1 MINLKK
7 LIRKFEKNSNFYESA
22 DYDETSTRV
31 DFLNDFF
38 SIFGWDVNN
47 DKLLPENYR
56 EVIHEATVLVMEDNL
71 KKSKKPDYQFQ
82 VNGKPVFFVEAKKP
96 SIDILKS
103 KDSAFQ
109 LRRYGWSA
117 GLEYSILT
125 NFKTLVVYD
134 CTVKPSREDDVSV
147 ARVAMFSFDEYD
159 TKFNI
164 LLNYLSKDRVIQNQ
178 FDFEKNREFSD
189 FDNYFLDQIREWRY
203 SLAKNIL
210 LKSPKIT
217 ESELNIF
224 VQRFINKCLFL
235 RICED
240 NNLESYKQLSNV
252 KSLDSLKVKFEKADK
267 KYNSGLFHYIED
279 FDYDIDFVV
288 INQIFTS
295 LYYPYSPYDFSVI
308 PSSILAKVYDVFL
321 SERIVIEK
329 DKISIEVKP
338 ESRDFLGAVTTPEN
352 ITNKIVNDS
361 IEIRLKLGNVDFSDF
376 RIADICCGS
385 GLFLVSAFERIQ
397 KLYFEYA
404 IRDLNQSFADNLII
418 GSAGHYK
425 LSFKAKK
432 DLLVNCIYGVD
443 IDPSAIEVCKF
454 SLLISCLEGL
464 TPEEIYFINEESIL
478 PNLDTNI
485 IFGNSLVDEKFYEF
499 YREEDENLFLKTLNK
514 VSPLSS
520 DEFSEKN
527 KSFDLI
533 IGNPPYIRVQKLKA
547 FSPDEYGYYKSNFS
561 NYYLSNISSLDK
573 YALFIER
580 GMRLLKD
587 NEGVLGFILPN
598 RFIHEKNLN
607 VLRRY
612 LLQHEFLYRIIN
624 YNEIQLFSNV
634 STYSCLLYLSKS
646 SNSKMEYISITEKVD
661 EPIMMQEQRTEYYS
675 LARLTDKPWQLFSKK
690 TRELVDGLDDTFV
703 QLKDLVDINVGLQTS
718 QDSFYIIESV
728 KDNKDYVYF
737 KDGSEEQRIEKA
749 ILRPLIHKVSL
760 QKYSTISPNKYII
773 YPYKKSE
780 NKVVLIQLDEIKK
793 KFPDAYQYFIKHK
806 ALLERR
812 NIQPLTNLS
821 EEWHK
826 YGRSQSVSNF
836 ESGER
841 IIWSVL
847 SLKSNFVYS
856 KDPIF
861 FTGGGNGPYYGFKMK
876 DNDYSILYI
885 QAILNSPFIS
895 KLIEESSIYF
905 GGGYFSFGKQY
916 IQDIPIKS
924 IDFTDLKEK
933 QIHDEIVRIMRELIS
948 STSKLES
955 VVSQIEKKQ
964 IERLIDAKEKLL
976 NSKLAQL
983 YGIENE

>member
-1 MINLKK
+1 
-7 LIRKFEKNSNFYESA
+7 
-22 DYDETSTRV
+22 
-31 DFLNDFF
+31 
-38 SIFGWDVNN
+38 
-47 DKLLPENYR
+47 
-56 EVIHEATVLVMEDNL
+56 
-71 KKSKKPDYQFQ
+71 
-82 VNGKPVFFVEAKKP
+82 
-96 SIDILKS
+96 
-103 KDSAFQ
+103 
-109 LRRYGWSA
+109 
-117 GLEYSILT
+117 
-125 NFKTLVVYD
+125 
-134 CTVKPSREDDVSV
+134 
-147 ARVAMFSFDEYD
+147 MFSFDEYD
-159 TKFNI
+159 AKFNI

-210 LKSPKIT
+210 LKSLKIT

-352 ITNKIVNDS
+352 IANKIVNDS

-478 PNLDTNI
+478 PNLDNNI

-533 IGNPPYIRVQKLKA
+533 IGNPPYIRVQK
-547 FSPDEYGYYKSNFS
+547 
-561 NYYLSNISSLDK
+561 
-573 YALFIER
+573 
-580 GMRLLKD
+580 
-587 NEGVLGFILPN
+587 
-598 RFIHEKNLN
+598 
-607 VLRRY
+607 
-612 LLQHEFLYRIIN
+612 
-624 YNEIQLFSNV
+624 
-634 STYSCLLYLSKS
+634 
-646 SNSKMEYISITEKVD
+646 
-661 EPIMMQEQRTEYYS
+661 
-675 LARLTDKPWQLFSKK
+675 
-690 TRELVDGLDDTFV
+690 
-703 QLKDLVDINVGLQTS
+703 
-718 QDSFYIIESV
+718 
-728 KDNKDYVYF
+728 
-737 KDGSEEQRIEKA
+737 
-749 ILRPLIHKVSL
+749 
-760 QKYSTISPNKYII
+760 
-773 YPYKKSE
+773 
-780 NKVVLIQLDEIKK
+780 
-793 KFPDAYQYFIKHK
+793 
-806 ALLERR
+806 
-812 NIQPLTNLS
+812 
-821 EEWHK
+821 
-826 YGRSQSVSNF
+826 
-836 ESGER
+836 
-841 IIWSVL
+841 
-847 SLKSNFVYS
+847 
-856 KDPIF
+856 
-861 FTGGGNGPYYGFKMK
+861 
-876 DNDYSILYI
+876 
-885 QAILNSPFIS
+885 
-895 KLIEESSIYF
+895 
-905 GGGYFSFGKQY
+905 
-916 IQDIPIKS
+916 
-924 IDFTDLKEK
+924 
-933 QIHDEIVRIMRELIS
+933 
-948 STSKLES
+948 
-955 VVSQIEKKQ
+955 
-964 IERLIDAKEKLL
+964 
-976 NSKLAQL
+976 
-983 YGIENE
+983 